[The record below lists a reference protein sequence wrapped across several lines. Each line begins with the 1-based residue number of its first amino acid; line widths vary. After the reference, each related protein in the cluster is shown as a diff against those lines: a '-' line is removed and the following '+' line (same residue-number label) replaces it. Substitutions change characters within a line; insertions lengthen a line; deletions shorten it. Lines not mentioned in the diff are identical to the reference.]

1 MHRRSV
7 LALPLG
13 LSALAACAS
22 VETEQVTTL
31 VGVIETVDRTAR
43 EVLVRGD
50 AGAQSGAL
58 LTMVA
63 GRAVTRLEMLRP
75 GVRVTVR
82 YDQALAAR
90 VASPLSTAP
99 QAAAAVTA
107 ERDAERPGGELT
119 RVRSG
124 RVTITAVNAQ
134 TGTVSFTGPG
144 GLSRTVTPK
153 NPEVLAFTRGL
164 RVGQQVDMTYE
175 EALAISIEPMAPL
188 R

>member
-1 MHRRSV
+1 MNRRSI
-7 LALPLG
+7 LILPLG

-22 VETEQVTTL
+22 VDTDQVTTV
-31 VGVIETVDRTAR
+31 VGVIETVDPTSR
-43 EVLVRGD
+43 EILIRGD
-50 AGAQSGAL
+50 SGAQSGAL
-58 LTMVA
+58 LTMIA
-63 GRAVTRLEMLRP
+63 GRAVTRINMLRP
-75 GVRVTVR
+75 GDRVTAR
-82 YDQALAAR
+82 YYQALAAR

-99 QAAAAVTA
+99 QPSAAFTT
-107 ERDAERPGGELT
+107 ERDAERPGGEVT

-124 RVTITAVNAQ
+124 RVTVTAVNAQ

-153 NPEVLAFTRGL
+153 NAEVLAFTRGL

-175 EALAISIEPMAPL
+175 EALAISVEPM